1 MRSLAEAAKTV
12 LSTFQPN
19 KIVYINFLTEI
30 LPECDCMPVADVPVM
45 QDQGILISD
54 DIVAVEQA
62 SVDLLLKAP
71 PLPQSACDEKS
82 IGAGEDILFKLSKK
96 PYWLQIEEAE
106 RLGLGS
112 RNYELIEIEDIPR
125 QEHKDV

>member
-12 LSTFQPN
+12 LSTFEVR
-19 KIVYINFLTEI
+19 KVVYINMLTEI

-45 QDQGILISD
+45 QDQGILMSD
-54 DIVAVEQA
+54 DIVAIEQA

-82 IGAGEDILFKLSKK
+82 IGQGEDILFKLSNK

-106 RLGLGS
+106 KLGLGN
-112 RNYELIEIEDIPR
+112 RRYDLVEI
-125 QEHKDV
+125 